1 MVILYDSSMRFVDV
15 IAAPQPPLKKCTFIA
30 FTNVDNDLQS
40 GKHVKSNLPNVGMRV
55 SLLLRLF
62 GAVVDSLVVFS

>member
-1 MVILYDSSMRFVDV
+1 M
-15 IAAPQPPLKKCTFIA
+15 IAAWDVLTSLQPPNPPTFIA

>member
-1 MVILYDSSMRFVDV
+1 MRFVDV

-55 SLLLRLF
+55 LKRAVSLLLRFF